1 MNVFVTGADGFRGSH
16 LIENLVNK
24 GFKVRCLAYYNS
36 FNSWGWL
43 DNLDKNI
50 LDQID
55 VVLGDVRDDS
65 LMIKLTQKMDAVI
78 NLAALIGIPYS
89 YDAAKSYFDVNAI
102 GLINL
107 LNASMKS
114 KIKHFVHTSTSEVY
128 GNQMKAK
135 YLTENSFVDA
145 HSPYAASKIAA
156 DQIALSFYRSY
167 GIPVTIIRPFNTFG
181 PRQSARAVIPTIITQ
196 LLDTN
201 KKTVDIGN
209 INSSR
214 DFTYVTDTA
223 EAFSKSLFNKKSVG
237 KIINLGVGKD
247 HKIKDVIKKLYNITN
262 SNKKLLIDKNRIRP
276 AKSEVNILRS
286 NNFTG
291 QKIINWR
298 PKYSSSKGFDKGLK
312 QTVNWFEKN
321 MHLYGNKTKNYIY

>member
-1 MNVFVTGADGFRGSH
+1 MKVLVTGADGFIGSH
-16 LIENLVNK
+16 LAENLVSK
-24 GFKVRCLAYYNS
+24 GFKVKCLVYYNS

-43 DNLDKNI
+43 DHLDKNI
-50 LDQID
+50 LDQIE
-55 VVLGDVRDDS
+55 VVLGDIRDDS
-65 LMIKLTQKMDAVI
+65 LMMKLTHKMDAVI

-107 LNASMKS
+107 LNASIKS
-114 KIKHFVHTSTSEVY
+114 KIKHFLHTSTSEVY
-128 GNQMKAK
+128 GNQLKVK

-156 DQIALSFYRSY
+156 DQIALSFHRSY
-167 GIPVTIIRPFNTFG
+167 GIPVTIIRPFNTYG
-181 PRQSARAVIPTIITQ
+181 PRQSARAVIPTIISQ
-196 LLDTN
+196 LLDKK

-223 EAFSKSLFNKKSVG
+223 EAFSKSLFNNKSVG
-237 KIINLGVGKD
+237 KIINLGVGVD
-247 HKIKDVIKKLYNITN
+247 YKIKDIIKKLYNITN
-262 SNKKLLIDKNRIRP
+262 SDKKLLIDKNRIRP

-286 NNFTG
+286 NNFTA

-298 PKYSSSKGFDKGLK
+298 PKYGSPIGFDKGLR

-321 MHLYGNKTKNYIY
+321 MYLYKNKTNKYIY